1 MFGEQ
6 LIKKKE
12 ENMILGLWRR
22 RGVFFSLLVG
32 CLTSLLFFFY
42 ILGTQVSILQNSPPL
57 NRQFTFKYFNNCF
70 PKKEKWSCMK
80 SSSFD
85 LEELNVGETIE

>member
-12 ENMILGLWRR
+12 ENMISGLWRR
-22 RGVFFSLLVG
+22 RGIFFLSWLAASLLF
-32 CLTSLLFFFY
+32 SFFFY

-70 PKKEKWSCMK
+70 PKKEK
-80 SSSFD
+80 
-85 LEELNVGETIE
+85 